1 MAASTKNIRFMTNNL
16 NSSTTIANGDCSP
29 LSDWENTYDERL
41 ATYDRFGYLFN
52 VESDNKKIY
61 INDGSDKTIT
71 LTEGVYT
78 GLNLATEVQTQLNA
92 SSSNWT
98 VSYSISTRKFTIS
111 NTGSVTL
118 RFTQTTDQAWSMLG
132 FTSGAADDT
141 DTSWTGSVVSF
152 WNMYITWDLGAA
164 TTVDFFALMMPP
176 GVEFFGSANCTIELL
191 ANTTDSWVS
200 PAQTFTL
207 TRTNDGLFIFL
218 DAEASTSYRYWQF
231 RFNDPGNA
239 IVSTAGVDNWVG
251 GMPIAHVYIGQYQE
265 LSSAFISQG
274 FSKSFQDRD
283 IIFES
288 HQGARYRVKRD
299 KRRTLS
305 GVSVRGLTDTDRA
318 TIEQIYHDQGLYE
331 PFYVCLDPMLEVST
345 DHSVLTRYVTF
356 ANPPL
361 ITNVVLDRYDAAMD
375 FIEAL

>member
-16 NSSTTIANGDCSP
+16 NSSTTVSGNSGSGNIANI
-29 LSDWENTYDERL
+29 YDERR
-41 ATYDRFGYLFN
+41 ATYASMYSYFN

-61 INDGSDKTIT
+61 INDGSDYTIT
-71 LTEGVYT
+71 LTEGLYT
-78 GLNLATEVQTQLNA
+78 GTTLATELQTQLNA

-98 VSYSISTRKFTIS
+98 VSYSTTTKKFTIS

-141 DTSWTGSVVSF
+141 DTSWTGSAVTY
-152 WNMYITWDLGAA
+152 WNIYITWDLGTA
-164 TTVDFFALMMPP
+164 TTVDFFAAIAPP
-176 GVEFFGSANCTIELL
+176 GENWFTSENATLQLL
-191 ANTTDSWVS
+191 ANTTDAWVS

-218 DAEASTSYRYWQF
+218 DAEASTSYRYWQL
-231 RFNDPGNA
+231 RMNDPGWVPDTTP
-239 IVSTAGVDNWVG
+239 ITAGA
-251 GMPIAHVYIGQYQE
+251 PIAHIYIGQYQE
-265 LSSAFISQG
+265 LSSAFTSQG
-274 FSKSFQDRD
+274 FSKSVQDRD

-288 HQGARYRVKRD
+288 HQGARYRVQRN

-305 GVSVRGLTDTDRA
+305 GVSVRGLTDTDRG
-318 TIEQIYHDQGLYE
+318 TIEQIYYDQGLYE

-361 ITNVVLDRYDAAMD
+361 ITNVVLDRYDASMD